1 MRHCLQCGTDF
12 AASGWTCPQCTY
24 TPVFDTGY
32 LSFAP
37 HLKDMP
43 AGFDSSFHHF
53 LDQAQERNFW
63 FRCRNHLF
71 ADLVREWCSHARN
84 VLEIGCGTGYVLAT
98 LRETLPQARF
108 SGSEVSTVGLQYAA
122 RRLGPE
128 VDLLQLD
135 AQAIPFSEEF
145 DLIAV
150 CDVLEHLEDDVK
162 SLHEIHRAL
171 KPGGGVLVSVPQHP
185 LLWSEADVAAHHH
198 RRYEPRE
205 LAAKCRNVG
214 FQVVVDTSFVFS
226 LLPLM
231 AIQRWLRRREMG
243 YSVAAEL
250 SMPGWL
256 NHLLFLILDV
266 ERRCIRFGARF
277 PVGGS
282 RVVFGLKKTDDE
294 K

>member
-1 MRHCLQCGTDF
+1 MHHCLQCGTDF
-12 AASGWTCPQCTY
+12 AASGWTCPHCAY
-24 TPVFDTGY
+24 TPVIDAGY

-37 HLKDMP
+37 HLKDVP
-43 AGFDSSFHHF
+43 SGFDSKFHHF

-71 ADLVREWCSHARN
+71 ADLVRQWFPQARN

-98 LRETLPQARF
+98 LREALPQACF
-108 SGSEVSTVGLQYAA
+108 SGSEVSAVGLQYAA
-122 RRLGPE
+122 RRLGPA
-128 VDLLQLD
+128 VGLLQLD

-145 DLIAV
+145 DLIAA
-150 CDVLEHLEDDVK
+150 CDVLEHLDDDVK
-162 SLHEIHRAL
+162 SLREIHRAL
-171 KPGGGVLVSVPQHP
+171 KPGGGILLSVPQHP
-185 LLWSEADVAAHHH
+185 RLWSEADVAAHHR

-214 FQVVVDTSFVFS
+214 FEVAVDTSFVFS

-231 AIQRWLRRREMG
+231 AIQRWLRRREKG
-243 YSVAAEL
+243 YSVAVEL
-250 SMPGWL
+250 SIPDWL
-256 NHLLFLILDV
+256 NHLLFLMLDV

-282 RVVFGLKKTDDE
+282 RVVIGLKRG
-294 K
+294 